1 MPGFV
6 DVSGMTYEDVRRMGH
21 SDDYHEP
28 RPVYWK
34 RPSGYG
40 VTPNPRVKKL
50 ELNTDQ
56 VFAAACA
63 AQRINGQ
70 YIKAVVTG
78 SGQKTNRM
86 IVEELLQDPTQITV
100 DDRIQGESMR
110 TYFKGLTFRVIE
122 GKQLSDFSKNA
133 MEIATNDMITS
144 TYQFAVAVSL
154 PQTYEKSNKRDTIE
168 RRINFAR
175 GGYAGVIGEKVT
187 LNIEVV
193 KQLWSNNYNTW
204 YLTGI
209 TTEDQVVFFA
219 HKNQYDIGTHLT
231 ITGVVKSQR
240 ETSTQ
245 LSRVKVL

>member
-21 SDDYHEP
+21 SDDYDEP

-40 VTPNPRVKKL
+40 VTPAPRVKKL
-50 ELNTDQ
+50 ELSTDQ

-63 AQRINGQ
+63 AQRINGE
-70 YIKAVVTG
+70 YVKATGIK
-78 SGQKTNRM
+78 KTNRQ
-86 IVEELLQDPTQITV
+86 ITEELLQDPTQITV
-100 DDRIQGESMR
+100 DDRIQGENMR
-110 TYFKGLTFRVIE
+110 KYFKGLTFKVIE
-122 GKQLSDFSKNA
+122 GKQLSDFAKNA
-133 MEIATNDMITS
+133 LEIASNDVVTS
-144 TYQFAVAVSL
+144 TYQLAVVVSL
-154 PQTYEKSNKRDTIE
+154 PQSYEKASKRDDVD
-168 RRINFAR
+168 RRIRFAQ
-175 GGYAGVIGEKVT
+175 GGFVGNIADKVT
-187 LNIEVV
+187 VNIEVL
-193 KQLWSNNYNTW
+193 KQLWSNNYNIW

-219 HKNQYDIGTHLT
+219 HRTQYDIGTMLT
-231 ITGVVKSQR
+231 IQGVVKGQR